1 MAQGQNTI
9 VSRGVYCMC
18 SMYCMA
24 QRILNWIL
32 ESVKIWILGWAFHN
46 TYSQSTKNLRWIY
59 SVVLTKAKVV
69 WATRGNSRPRR
80 HNFVL
85 FWLPPT
91 CKWTLLTLIVDKKGL
106 FWIGI
111 KQTCFILVLQWKKLY
126 FSRHIQIEIQI
137 LQELYWIFWKDSV
150 KCENLECLSTALLE
164 CSKYVKLHN
173 QVVSWF

>member
-1 MAQGQNTI
+1 MKNRIWKGSLPMAQGQNTI

-85 FWLPPT
+85 FWLPST
-91 CKWTLLTLIVDKKGL
+91 CKWTLLTLIVDKNWHFLERPPTTSFCPHSQAISNKGV
-106 FWIGI
+106 
-111 KQTCFILVLQWKKLY
+111 KVL
-126 FSRHIQIEIQI
+126 
-137 LQELYWIFWKDSV
+137 
-150 KCENLECLSTALLE
+150 
-164 CSKYVKLHN
+164 
-173 QVVSWF
+173 